1 MSEEAL
7 AHYGIRGLKR
17 LYRSR
22 YDDQS
27 YCHTFTGSTVSW
39 CYKNFLK
46 NFNVLLQLREAQTQ
60 VEELQNQN
68 KHLTTRLDRIKQSR
82 TALGIQ

>member
-1 MSEEAL
+1 MSEETL

-39 CYKNFLK
+39 CYKNK
-46 NFNVLLQLREAQTQ
+46 
-60 VEELQNQN
+60 
-68 KHLTTRLDRIKQSR
+68 K
-82 TALGIQ
+82 